1 MHHAIPQIAQI
12 HVIFHAA
19 LMHDLTVY
27 ATLNQTIC
35 EKKKTPAS
43 NYNTEYCYPAFPT
56 QSNLLSTFAE
66 KYGAVIVS

>member
-35 EKKKTPAS
+35 EKKKLPPRTTIL
-43 NYNTEYCYPAFPT
+43 NTAI
-56 QSNLLSTFAE
+56 LLSLLNQI
-66 KYGAVIVS
+66 YCLPLRRSMGR